1 MKNLNRWVLLKRDLN
16 SDRWHTTSSANAY
29 FKGMKSISRT
39 LSIIL
44 FVFCLNVQSQ
54 DQSFNPEK
62 DLLLAQFDCKTDVD
76 DLHTVAA
83 LVTLLN
89 HNRFKNINYHA
100 VTGAY
105 GVQDG
110 LYVPPNPLFEAA
122 FDNNWSDAHIDFDKA
137 LNRVLT
143 KVLVSID
150 KGGIIWVADGGQ
162 SDFTAKWVKS
172 LQKIRPRLVIKDKVH
187 VVQHS
192 GWNEEVTRADLLAYV
207 KETVSYHKISDGNA
221 VGNGTLGFRQDE
233 PIPWENYI
241 TDSHL
246 KSVWNLA
253 IDLANEYN
261 GKDGRYLNESI
272 KKGGLDFSDL
282 SETCWI
288 LGLRDLKDSNTFFEL
303 VKN

>member
-1 MKNLNRWVLLKRDLN
+1 
-16 SDRWHTTSSANAY
+16 
-29 FKGMKSISRT
+29 MKSISRT